1 MGGRGGDD
9 QVVWDL
15 SESLAE
21 LYERD
26 QRREAV
32 AGARGTAADPAAAAA
47 AGENTSPKVS
57 CMYRMGQKAGP

>member
-26 QRREAV
+26 QRREAA
-32 AGARGTAADPAAAAA
+32 AGARGTAADPAAAA

-57 CMYRMGQKAGP
+57 CMYRTGLKAGP